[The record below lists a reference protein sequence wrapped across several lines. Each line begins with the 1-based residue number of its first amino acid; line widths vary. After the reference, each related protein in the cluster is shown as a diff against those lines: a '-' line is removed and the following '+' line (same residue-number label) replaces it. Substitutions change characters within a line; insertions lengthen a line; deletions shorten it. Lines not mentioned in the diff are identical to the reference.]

1 MTHNNVSEEGSA
13 KTPRL
18 SAADSES
25 LFADF
30 DFNGLETVRDAYGR
44 DITPVK
50 AQTSIAEG
58 GDSER
63 QPGAAVQV
71 GVKIKAR
78 ARATAT
84 AQMNSTNQDTHSE
97 PTSTHYA
104 CTAEC

>member
-1 MTHNNVSEEGSA
+1 MTPSNVSEEGGA

-18 SAADSES
+18 SVAESES

-44 DITPVK
+44 DITPVVT
-50 AQTSIAEG
+50 QTSGA
-58 GDSER
+58 GDCNE
-63 QPGAAVQV
+63 QPGAVVQV

-78 ARATAT
+78 ARTTAN
-84 AQMNSTNQDTHSE
+84 AQMNRADQDAHSE
-97 PTSTHYA
+97 STSTHYA